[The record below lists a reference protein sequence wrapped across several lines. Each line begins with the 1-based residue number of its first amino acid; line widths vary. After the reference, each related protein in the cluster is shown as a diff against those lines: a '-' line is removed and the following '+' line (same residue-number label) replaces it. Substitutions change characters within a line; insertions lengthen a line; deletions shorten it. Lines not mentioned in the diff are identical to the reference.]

1 MRFGSTA
8 PHGSPNGEKSPIRC
22 TVGKPLGIMQCMEIS
37 TPAPIV
43 LGGNVFG
50 WTANRDDSFA
60 VLDAYHAAG
69 GTLIDTADSYSQWA
83 AGNSGGESETIIG
96 AWLADRTNGAGQ
108 PGIAIATK
116 VGQATRRKGLAEANI
131 HAAVRDSLDRLG
143 RSSLDVYYAHFD
155 EQGRPIEEI
164 ARAFSQLREDGLI
177 AEIGVS
183 NFSAERITAWLDVAD
198 RDGLHPPTVIQK
210 EYSLVERGI
219 EADILPLAMARGLT
233 VTTYYSLAR
242 GFLTGKYRDG
252 AADVVSPRASVA
264 AGYLDERGRAVLAAL
279 DEVAARHHTAP
290 ATIAL
295 AWLAVRPAVSGVIA
309 SARTTEQLADVL
321 AASTVRLTEDDIA
334 RLDTASDASAA

>member
-1 MRFGSTA
+1 
-8 PHGSPNGEKSPIRC
+8 
-22 TVGKPLGIMQCMEIS
+22 MQHMETS
-37 TPAPIV
+37 PAPIV

-50 WTANRDDSFA
+50 WTANQDNSFA

-69 GTLIDTADSYSQWA
+69 GTLVDTADSYSQWA
-83 AGNSGGESETIIG
+83 PGNSGGESETVIG
-96 AWLADRTNGAGQ
+96 AWLADRAVADR
-108 PGIAIATK
+108 PAIPIASK
-116 VGQATRRKGLAEANI
+116 VGQARRRPGLADANI
-131 HAAVRDSLDRLG
+131 RAAVRDSLDRLG

-164 ARAFSQLREDGLI
+164 ARTFSALRDSGLI

-183 NFSAERITAWLDVAD
+183 NFSAARISAWLDVAE

-219 EADILPLAMARGLT
+219 ETDIVPLALARGLT

-252 AADVVSPRASVA
+252 AARVDSPRASVA

-279 DEVAARHHTAP
+279 DDVAARHHTVP
-290 ATIAL
+290 AAIAL
-295 AWLAVRPAVSGVIA
+295 AWLATRPAVSGVIA
-309 SARTTEQLADVL
+309 SARDVGQLSDVL
-321 AASTVRLTEDDIA
+321 AAGEVRLTESDIA
-334 RLDTASDASAA
+334 RLDAVSDTRAA